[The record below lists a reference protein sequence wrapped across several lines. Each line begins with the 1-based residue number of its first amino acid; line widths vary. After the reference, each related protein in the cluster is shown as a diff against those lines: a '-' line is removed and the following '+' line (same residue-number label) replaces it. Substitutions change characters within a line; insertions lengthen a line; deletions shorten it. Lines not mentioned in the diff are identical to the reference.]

1 MTTISSIYGLRKE
14 LGLDDDTA
22 RDLYQR
28 EVGKRSL
35 KVMTA
40 AEQEKVADALRRAKQ
55 LAPAG
60 GTKAKAAALTGPYA
74 KKLQA
79 LWISGW
85 NLGLV
90 RNRKDEALLAFIE
103 KQTRISH
110 VRFLRDAA
118 DARKAVE
125 ALKSWL
131 ERAGVDWSHE
141 DPQEAVLLAQ
151 GKLLGFDKV
160 TPGAQAPAEMPRREA
175 EALSAWW
182 QWKLD
187 GVMPGSMLVRLQQS
201 LGALIRERQSDERAH

>member
-1 MTTISSIYGLRKE
+1 MSTMSSIYGLRKE

-35 KVMTA
+35 RVMTE
-40 AEQEKVADALRRAKQ
+40 AEQGQVLDALRRARK

-60 GTKAKAAALTGPYA
+60 GTKAMTGPYA

-90 RNRKDEALLAFIE
+90 RNRNDEALLAFVE
-103 KQTRISH
+103 KQTGISH

-125 ALKSWL
+125 ALKKWL
-131 ERAGVDWSHE
+131 ERAGVDWSHA

-151 GKLLGFDKV
+151 GRLLGFDKV
-160 TPGAQAPAEMPRREA
+160 TPGAEAPADMPRREG

-187 GVMPGSMLVRLQQS
+187 GGLPASMLVRLQQN
-201 LGALIRERQSDERAH
+201 LGALIRERQADERAH

>member
-1 MTTISSIYGLRKE
+1 MSTIASIYGLRKE

-35 KVMTA
+35 KIMTA
-40 AEQEKVADALRRAKQ
+40 AEQEKVADALRRAKK
-55 LAPAG
+55 LAPAAG
-60 GTKAKAAALTGPYA
+60 PRAMTGPYA

-90 RNRKDEALLAFIE
+90 RNRNDDALLAFVE

-131 ERAGVDWSHE
+131 ERGGVDWSNP
-141 DPQEAVLLAQ
+141 DPAEAVLLAQ

-160 TPGAQAPAEMPRREA
+160 TPGAEAPADMPRREA

-187 GVMPGSMLVRLQQS
+187 GGMPGSMLVRLQQN
-201 LGALIRERQSDERAH
+201 LGALIRERQADKAH

>member
-1 MTTISSIYGLRKE
+1 MTTIASIYGLRKE

-35 KVMTA
+35 KVMTP
-40 AEQEKVADALRRAKQ
+40 AEQEKVADALRRAKK
-55 LAPAG
+55 LAPTTGAR
-60 GTKAKAAALTGPYA
+60 AMTGPYA

-85 NLGLV
+85 NLGLI
-90 RNRKDEALLAFIE
+90 RNRNDAALLDFVE

-151 GKLLGFDKV
+151 GKALGFDKV
-160 TPGAQAPAEMPRREA
+160 TPGAEAPAAMPRREA

-187 GVMPGSMLVRLQQS
+187 GGMPGSMLVRLQQN

>member
-1 MTTISSIYGLRKE
+1 MTTIASIYGLRKE

-35 KVMTA
+35 KVMTPE
-40 AEQEKVADALRRAKQ
+40 EQEKVADALRRARS
-55 LAPAG
+55 LAPATG
-60 GTKAKAAALTGPYA
+60 PKAMTGPYA

-90 RNRKDEALLAFIE
+90 RNRNDQALLGFVERQAG
-103 KQTRISH
+103 ISH

-125 ALKSWL
+125 ALKKWL

-151 GKLLGFDKV
+151 GKRLGFDKV
-160 TPGAQAPAEMPRREA
+160 TPGAEAPADMPRREA

-187 GVMPGSMLVRLQQS
+187 GGMPGAMLVRLQQN